1 MKRCKKDIKNPI
13 VDLKKK
19 INKEKLDK
27 MDLLQAHEDEDN
39 SL

>member
-1 MKRCKKDIKNPI
+1 MQIQKKYIKDPI
-13 VDLKKK
+13 VDMKKK

-27 MDLLQAHEDEDN
+27 MDLLRAHEDEDN